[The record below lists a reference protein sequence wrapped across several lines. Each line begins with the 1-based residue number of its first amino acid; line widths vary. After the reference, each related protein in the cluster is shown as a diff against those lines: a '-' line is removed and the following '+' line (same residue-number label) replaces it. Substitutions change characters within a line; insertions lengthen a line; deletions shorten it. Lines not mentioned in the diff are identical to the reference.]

1 MHKITFFITNLSCDA
16 CTKISEMSLKK
27 IPSVLD
33 VNIRLNDGRAELVSS
48 EQVSQEL
55 IRDALSE
62 KGYKVSFNIK

>member
-1 MHKITFFITNLSCDA
+1 MHKNIFSITNLTCDA
-16 CTKISEMSLKK
+16 CIKISEMSLKK